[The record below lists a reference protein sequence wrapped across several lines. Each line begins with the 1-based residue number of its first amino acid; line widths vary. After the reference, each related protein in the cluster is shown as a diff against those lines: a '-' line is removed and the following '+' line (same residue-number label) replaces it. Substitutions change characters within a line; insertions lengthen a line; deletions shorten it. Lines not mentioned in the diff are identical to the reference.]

1 MANVMDAG
9 RVFGHVRDAG
19 TPWQEVVTLARVDS
33 TNAAVCRDPR
43 PWVAVA
49 AEEQTAGRGRLGRSW
64 ATPPGQ
70 ALAVSALLP
79 PVPQPTWLPLLT
91 GLAVRDAV
99 AEVAGLEVVL
109 KWPNDVLVPAAAAA
123 GTLAGEAGT
132 LNRAE
137 GTLAGE
143 AGTLEAAGGKLA
155 GILCELVPQGVVV
168 GIGLNV
174 GQARQHLPV
183 PTATS
188 LALAGATDVDRE
200 ALLGRLLVN
209 LAAVHADL
217 SQAGQGEPRL
227 AAAYRRACSTI
238 GQEVL
243 VHLPGGARQALV
255 VTDVDRYGRLSGRDH
270 AGRPVVLSAGDVV
283 HVRPAVPAP
292 ERRGSL

>member
-19 TPWQEVVTLARVDS
+19 TPWREVVTLARVDS

-99 AEVAGLEVVL
+99 AEVAGIEVVL
-109 KWPNDVLVPAAAAA
+109 KWPNDVLVPAAAFDGAD
-123 GTLAGEAGT
+123 
-132 LNRAE
+132 
-137 GTLAGE
+137 
-143 AGTLEAAGGKLA
+143 GKLA

-174 GQARQHLPV
+174 GQAREHLPV

-188 LALAGATDVDRE
+188 LALVGATDVDRE

-238 GQEVL
+238 GREVL